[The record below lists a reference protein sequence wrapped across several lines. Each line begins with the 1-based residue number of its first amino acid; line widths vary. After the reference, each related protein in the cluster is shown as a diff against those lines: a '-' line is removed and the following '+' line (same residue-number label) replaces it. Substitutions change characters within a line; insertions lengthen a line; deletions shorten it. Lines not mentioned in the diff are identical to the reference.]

1 MTLKTV
7 GTMKTAK
14 RWTKEDEEKLR
25 EMLMDDKSQSEIAL
39 ELGRS
44 ESSIYYRVL
53 KIVNELE
60 LTPDRIKE
68 QYKSA
73 LNRV

>member
-1 MTLKTV
+1 
-7 GTMKTAK
+7 MKTAK